1 MESLVTTEANRG
13 ILGSMDDGAPPVSDE
28 TFMALLEDAQARDY
42 FVELD
47 GLLLK
52 RFVEQ
57 ERGTTL
63 QLGCATPNLTD
74 GLLRKISGMGKLVV
88 IDSRLP
94 LLDAVRFQMG
104 GKYPGRVFFKSD
116 LDWRRLPFDDEVF
129 NTVISN
135 LFWDE
140 TGDRKALLNE
150 LHRVLQPGGSLLLTL
165 YLEDSFHEFYDL
177 YSETITKFDLLHLTP
192 AVQASQSRHPPEEQM
207 LTALEDSGFSLCRAN
222 GVDTSVRFDGSKAFV
237 NSALYQA
244 LWLPAWSEIG
254 SEETERILWH
264 VREAMDRYFADRPFD
279 VSVRV
284 GVLSGIK

>member
-1 MESLVTTEANRG
+1 MTTEANRE
-13 ILGSMDDGAPPVSDE
+13 ILGWMEGSAPPVNDKI
-28 TFMALLEDAQARDY
+28 FMALLEDVQAKE
-42 FVELD
+42 FFIELD

-74 GLLRKISGMGKLVV
+74 GLMRKISGMGKLVV
-88 IDSRLP
+88 IDPRLP

-116 LDWRRLPFDDEVF
+116 LKWRRLPFDDEVF

-140 TGDRKALLNE
+140 TDDRDALLLE
-150 LHRVLQPGGSLLLTL
+150 LYRVLQPGGSLLLTL

-177 YSETITKFDLLHLTP
+177 FSETITKFDLLHLAP
-192 AVQASQSRHPPEEQM
+192 AVQASESSHPPEEQ
-207 LTALEDSGFSLCRAN
+207 LLKALEDSGFSLCRAT
-222 GVDTSVRFDGSKAFV
+222 GVDTSVRFAGSKEFV
-237 NSALYQA
+237 TSALYQT

-254 SEETERILWH
+254 GEETERILWH
-264 VREAMDRYFADRPFD
+264 MREAMDRYFADR
-279 VSVRV
+279 SLGMTVRV

>member
-1 MESLVTTEANRG
+1 MEAGEA
-13 ILGSMDDGAPPVSDE
+13 AVSDE
-28 TFMALLEDAQARDY
+28 VFLSLLEDQKAKE
-42 FVELD
+42 FFSELD
-47 GLLLK
+47 TLLLK

-74 GLLRKISGMGKLVV
+74 GLMKKISGVGKLVV

-94 LLDAVRFQMG
+94 LLDAVRFQMSG
-104 GKYPGRVFFKSD
+104 MYPGRVFFKSD
-116 LDWRRLPFDDEVF
+116 LEWQRLPFDDEVF

-140 TGDRKALLNE
+140 TGDRAALLGE

-177 YSETITKFDLLHLTP
+177 FSETITKFDLLHLAP
-192 AVQASQSRHPPEEQM
+192 AVQASQSRHPAEEEM
-207 LTALEDSGFSLCRAN
+207 LRALEESGFSLCRAN
-222 GVDTSVRFDGSKAFV
+222 GVDTSVTFDGSKELV
-237 NSALYQA
+237 NSALYRA
-244 LWLPAWSEIG
+244 IWLPGWNEIG
-254 SEETERILWH
+254 GEETERILWH
-264 VREAMDRYFADRPFD
+264 VREAMDRYFADRPLSM
-279 VSVRV
+279 SVRV

>member
-1 MESLVTTEANRG
+1 MGDST
-13 ILGSMDDGAPPVSDE
+13 PPVSDDV
-28 TFMALLEDAQARDY
+28 FMALLEDQQARD
-42 FVELD
+42 FFIELD

-74 GLLRKISGMGKLVV
+74 GLLRKISGMGKLVM

-104 GKYPGRVFFKSD
+104 GRYPGRVFFKSD
-116 LDWRRLPFDDEVF
+116 LQWKRLPFDDEVF
-129 NTVISN
+129 NTVISS

-140 TGDRKALLNE
+140 TGDREALLQE
-150 LHRVLQPGGSLLLTL
+150 LYRVLQPGGSLLLTL
-165 YLEDSFHEFYDL
+165 YLEDSFHQFYDL
-177 YSETITKFDLLHLTP
+177 FLETITKFDLLHLAP
-192 AVQASQSRHPPEEQM
+192 AVQAVQSRHPPEEQM
-207 LTALEDSGFSLCRAN
+207 LRALETSGFSLCRAN
-222 GVDTSVRFDGSKAFV
+222 AVDTSVTFAGSKEFV
-237 NSALYQA
+237 NSALSRA

-254 SEETERILWH
+254 GEETERILWH
-264 VREAMDRYFADRPFD
+264 MREAMDRYFAGRPLEM
-279 VSVRV
+279 SVRV